1 MTEIQVTFQQQDET
15 NEQTIEVSPKQRIGD
30 FREVAQMLLGLPE
43 NPPCQIVLKRTGET
57 LRDSLTFEDTDIKQN
72 DKLVLVTPSISPDTK
87 SKTPSKKSSFSSSS
101 KQFSIVQEEISEGE
115 ETSSLVTYTLQ
126 LTVVNDADKP
136 RNYNYSIDLE
146 EDYEDNPERFFTD
159 SNREERG
166 NFATALRDALKDI
179 IPREVQSSEIDT
191 ILQEWCKEITLGYR
205 FTPIEIE
212 IEQK

>member
-15 NEQTIEVSPKQRIGD
+15 NEQTIGVSPTQRIGD

-57 LRDSLTFEDTDIKQN
+57 LRDSLTFEDTDIKHS
-72 DKLVLVTPSISPDTK
+72 DKLVLVTPSIFPDTK
-87 SKTPSKKSSFSSSS
+87 SKTSSKKSSFSSSS
-101 KQFSIVQEEISEGE
+101 NQFSIVQEEISEGE

-126 LTVVNDADKP
+126 LTVVNNADKP
-136 RNYNYSIDLE
+136 SNYNYSIDLE

-159 SNREERG
+159 FNKRERR
-166 NFATALRDALKDI
+166 NFATALRSI
-179 IPREVQSSEIDT
+179 IPREVQSSEVDT
-191 ILQEWCKEITLGYR
+191 ILLKWCKEITLGYR

-212 IEQK
+212 IEKK